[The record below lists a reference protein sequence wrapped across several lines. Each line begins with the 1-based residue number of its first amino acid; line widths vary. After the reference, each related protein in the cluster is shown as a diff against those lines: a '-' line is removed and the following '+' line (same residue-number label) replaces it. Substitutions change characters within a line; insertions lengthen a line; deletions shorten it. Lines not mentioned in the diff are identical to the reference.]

1 MEGMNGI
8 ELAKENR
15 TVKGNSVLI
24 IMMTEYA
31 LYKIAT
37 REEIASIVDSVFMK
51 PFSLKILYESISKY
65 KERFL

>member
-37 REEIASIVDSVFMK
+37 REEIASIVDRVFMK
-51 PFSLKILYESISKY
+51 PF
-65 KERFL
+65 